1 MKIVKV
7 VLTGGPGGGKTSVLN
22 AIKNLTIT
30 EEGYKNIIKL
40 GDKKIKL
47 VTISETATELISS
60 GIPPTEAERIY
71 DFQDILFEIQKSKE
85 ESSIKSLRFGYDT
98 DIILFLYDR
107 GLLDGMA
114 YLDKKGEFE
123 DIMASKDVKELDIL
137 DKYDLVLDLLSTATC
152 APEKYGFESNEARFE
167 DVEWAKSVDRKTSAA
182 WVGHRNMKLFDSGVS
197 LEEEVNNVIEYLKD
211 YILNGSNIEK
221 EEYFIENNPVTF
233 SKYNDVNS
241 RRINVVNT
249 HIDFGID
256 NVVDTILVKR
266 TYRGYSTY
274 FLQFVTKGSEKARII
289 KDERIDENTYK
300 RLLTRY
306 DIKNVEEKKE
316 LSFVEGKH
324 LYKVSFYNDFTT
336 LEVEKDL
343 DNEEIII
350 PNDIK
355 IIRKIRDFSE
365 KSELASKKVLKK
377 DKNMLL

>member
-336 LEVEKDL
+336 LEVEKGL

-350 PNDIK
+350 PKDIK

>member
-22 AIKNLTIT
+22 AIKNLAIT

-60 GIPPTEAERIY
+60 GITPTEAERIY

-85 ESSIKSLRFGYDT
+85 ESSIKSLRFGYDA
-98 DIILFLYDR
+98 DVILFLYDR

-221 EEYFIENNPVTF
+221 EEYFIENSPVSF

-365 KSELASKKVLKK
+365 KSELSSKKVLKK

>member
-365 KSELASKKVLKK
+365 KSELSSKKVLKK

>member
-22 AIKNLTIT
+22 AIKNLAIT

-60 GIPPTEAERIY
+60 GITPTEAERIY

-85 ESSIKSLRFGYDT
+85 ESSIKSLRFGYDA
-98 DIILFLYDR
+98 DVILFLYDR

-137 DKYDLVLDLLSTATC
+137 DKYDLVVDLLSTATC

-221 EEYFIENNPVTF
+221 EEYFIENSPVSF

-274 FLQFVTKGSEKARII
+274 FLQFITKGSEKARII

-306 DIKNVEEKKE
+306 DIKDIEEKKE

-336 LEVEKDL
+336 LEVEKGL

>member
-137 DKYDLVLDLLSTATC
+137 DKYDLVVDLLSTATC

-221 EEYFIENNPVTF
+221 EEYFIENSPVSF

>member
-22 AIKNLTIT
+22 AIKNLAIT

-365 KSELASKKVLKK
+365 KSELSSKKVLKK

>member
-30 EEGYKNIIKL
+30 EDGYKNIIKL

-137 DKYDLVLDLLSTATC
+137 DKYDLVVDLLSTATC

>member
-22 AIKNLTIT
+22 AIKNLAIT

-221 EEYFIENNPVTF
+221 EEYFIENNPVSF

-365 KSELASKKVLKK
+365 KSELSSKKVLKK

>member
-22 AIKNLTIT
+22 AIKNLAIT

-60 GIPPTEAERIY
+60 GITPTEAERIY

-85 ESSIKSLRFGYDT
+85 ESSIKSLRFGYDA
-98 DIILFLYDR
+98 DVILFLYDR

-221 EEYFIENNPVTF
+221 EEYFIENSPVSF

-336 LEVEKDL
+336 LEVEKGL

>member
-1 MKIVKV
+1 MKIFKV

-22 AIKNLTIT
+22 AIKNLAIT

-60 GIPPTEAERIY
+60 GITPTEAERIY

-85 ESSIKSLRFGYDT
+85 ESSIKSLRFGYDA
-98 DIILFLYDR
+98 DVILFLYDR

-336 LEVEKDL
+336 LEVEKGL

>member
-22 AIKNLTIT
+22 AIKNLAIT

-60 GIPPTEAERIY
+60 GITPTEAERIY

-85 ESSIKSLRFGYDT
+85 ESSIKSLRFGYDA

-221 EEYFIENNPVTF
+221 EEYFIENSPVSF

-336 LEVEKDL
+336 LEVEKGL

-350 PNDIK
+350 PKDIK

>member
-22 AIKNLTIT
+22 AIKNLAIT

-60 GIPPTEAERIY
+60 GITPTEAERIY

-85 ESSIKSLRFGYDT
+85 ESSIKSLRFGYDA
-98 DIILFLYDR
+98 DVILFLYDR

-137 DKYDLVLDLLSTATC
+137 DKYDLVVDLLSTATC

-221 EEYFIENNPVTF
+221 EEYFIENSPVSF

-300 RLLTRY
+300 RLLIRY

-336 LEVEKDL
+336 LEVEKGL

>member
-22 AIKNLTIT
+22 AIKNLAIT

-85 ESSIKSLRFGYDT
+85 ESSIKSLRFGYDA
-98 DIILFLYDR
+98 DVILFLYDR

-221 EEYFIENNPVTF
+221 EEYFIENSPVSF

-336 LEVEKDL
+336 LEVEKGL

-365 KSELASKKVLKK
+365 KSELSSKKVLKK

>member
-22 AIKNLTIT
+22 AIKNLAIT

-85 ESSIKSLRFGYDT
+85 ESSIKSLRFGYDA

-137 DKYDLVLDLLSTATC
+137 DKYDLVVDLLSTATC

-221 EEYFIENNPVTF
+221 EEYFIENSPVSF

-316 LSFVEGKH
+316 LSFVEGKR

-336 LEVEKDL
+336 LEVEKGL

-365 KSELASKKVLKK
+365 KSELSSKKVLKK

>member
-30 EEGYKNIIKL
+30 EDGYKNIIKL

>member
-221 EEYFIENNPVTF
+221 EEYFIENSPFSF

-289 KDERIDENTYK
+289 KDKRIDENTYK

-336 LEVEKDL
+336 LEVEKGL

-365 KSELASKKVLKK
+365 KSELSSKKVLKK

>member
-22 AIKNLTIT
+22 AIKNLAIT

-60 GIPPTEAERIY
+60 GITPTEAERIY

-85 ESSIKSLRFGYDT
+85 ESSIKSLRFGYDA
-98 DIILFLYDR
+98 DIILFLYDI

-137 DKYDLVLDLLSTATC
+137 DKYDLVVDLLSTATC

-221 EEYFIENNPVTF
+221 EEYFIENSPFSF

-316 LSFVEGKH
+316 LSFVEGKR

-336 LEVEKDL
+336 LEVEKGL

-365 KSELASKKVLKK
+365 KSELSSKKVLKK

>member
-137 DKYDLVLDLLSTATC
+137 DKYDLVVDLLSTATC

-221 EEYFIENNPVTF
+221 EEYFIENSPVSF

-336 LEVEKDL
+336 LEVEKGL

-350 PNDIK
+350 PKDIK

>member
-22 AIKNLTIT
+22 AIKNLAIT

>member
-22 AIKNLTIT
+22 AIKNLAIT

-60 GIPPTEAERIY
+60 GITPTEAERIY

-85 ESSIKSLRFGYDT
+85 ESSIKSLRFGYDA
-98 DIILFLYDR
+98 DVILFLYDR

-137 DKYDLVLDLLSTATC
+137 DKYDLVVDLLSTATC

-182 WVGHRNMKLFDSGVS
+182 WVGHRNKKLFDSGVS

-221 EEYFIENNPVTF
+221 EEYFIENSPVSF

-274 FLQFVTKGSEKARII
+274 FLQFVTKGSKKARII

-336 LEVEKDL
+336 LEVEKGL

-365 KSELASKKVLKK
+365 KSELSSKKVLKK

>member
-22 AIKNLTIT
+22 AIKNLAIT

-60 GIPPTEAERIY
+60 GITPTEAERIY

-85 ESSIKSLRFGYDT
+85 ESSIKSLRFGYDA

-137 DKYDLVLDLLSTATC
+137 DKYDLVVDLLSTATC

-221 EEYFIENNPVTF
+221 EEYFIENSPVSF

-300 RLLTRY
+300 RLLARY

-336 LEVEKDL
+336 LEVEKGL

-365 KSELASKKVLKK
+365 KSELSSKKVLKK

>member
-1 MKIVKV
+1 MKIFKV

-22 AIKNLTIT
+22 AIKNLAIT

-60 GIPPTEAERIY
+60 GITPTEAERIY

-85 ESSIKSLRFGYDT
+85 ESSIKSLRFGYDA

-137 DKYDLVLDLLSTATC
+137 DKYDLVVDLLSTATC

-221 EEYFIENNPVTF
+221 EEYFIENSPVSF

-300 RLLTRY
+300 RLLIRY

-336 LEVEKDL
+336 LEVEKGL

>member
-22 AIKNLTIT
+22 AIKNLAIT

-60 GIPPTEAERIY
+60 GITPTEAERIY

-85 ESSIKSLRFGYDT
+85 ESSIKSLRFGYDA
-98 DIILFLYDR
+98 DVILFLYDR

-137 DKYDLVLDLLSTATC
+137 DKYDLVVDLLSTATC

-211 YILNGSNIEK
+211 YILNGANIEK
-221 EEYFIENNPVTF
+221 EEYFIENSPVSF

-274 FLQFVTKGSEKARII
+274 FLQFVTKGSKKARII

-300 RLLTRY
+300 RLLIRY

-336 LEVEKDL
+336 LEVEKGL

-365 KSELASKKVLKK
+365 KSELSSKKVLKK

>member
-1 MKIVKV
+1 M
-7 VLTGGPGGGKTSVLN
+7 
-22 AIKNLTIT
+22 
-30 EEGYKNIIKL
+30 
-40 GDKKIKL
+40 
-47 VTISETATELISS
+47 
-60 GIPPTEAERIY
+60 
-71 DFQDILFEIQKSKE
+71 
-85 ESSIKSLRFGYDT
+85 RFGYDT

-336 LEVEKDL
+336 LEVEKGL

>member
-22 AIKNLTIT
+22 AIKNLAIT

-60 GIPPTEAERIY
+60 GITPTEAERIY

-85 ESSIKSLRFGYDT
+85 ESSIKSLRFGYDA
-98 DIILFLYDR
+98 DVILFLYDR

-137 DKYDLVLDLLSTATC
+137 DKYDLVVDLLSTATC

-221 EEYFIENNPVTF
+221 EEYFIENSPVSF

-300 RLLTRY
+300 RLLARY

-316 LSFVEGKH
+316 LSFVEGKR

-336 LEVEKDL
+336 LEVEKGL

-365 KSELASKKVLKK
+365 KSELSSKKVLKK